1 MKQLLR
7 RAARWLASKPGIGR
21 FVRIGIAV
29 VRLPISNDRQQIFLT
44 QQLPQLLDTLSD
56 INHRQ
61 ANLDR
66 DQENL
71 TKTAPITLR
80 QLTRDVLTLRR
91 EIEAL
96 KRAASQSTE
105 QLANRPTPENR
116 NRQVKLGSG
125 SGPQKGRLIMDYPLP
140 GTATVAHLDNLPLE
154 NAQVHDIYASH
165 VLECFSPK
173 QLSESLLPRLC
184 ELLAPEGRLHVT
196 ALDSE
201 AMMRGYSLGTI
212 SHDDL
217 RDSLFGLHATES
229 DEPRLSVFTAGTLTQ
244 LLLEAGFANVQLIGE
259 ARRNG
264 NDLEFEIVAQKEK
277 ALQ

>member
-29 VRLPISNDRQQIFLT
+29 VRLPAFNDRQQIFLT

-80 QLTRDVLTLRR
+80 QLTRDVQALRR
-91 EIEAL
+91 EIETL
-96 KRAASQSTE
+96 KYEESQS
-105 QLANRPTPENR
+105 QRPPPNRPSPENSGR
-116 NRQVKLGSG
+116 HIKLGSG
-125 SGPQKGRLIMDYPLP
+125 NGSQKGQFIIDYPLP
-140 GTATVAHLDNLPLE
+140 RTATVAHLDNLPLE
-154 NAQVHDIYASH
+154 NARVNDIYASH
-165 VLECFSPK
+165 VLECFSPM
-173 QLSESLLPRLC
+173 QLSQSLLPRLH

-201 AMMRGYSLGTI
+201 AMMREYSLDTI

-217 RDSLFGLHATES
+217 RDSLYGLRTT
-229 DEPRLSVFTAGTLTQ
+229 DCGEPRLNVFTAQTLTQ
-244 LLLEAGFANVQLIGE
+244 LLLEAGFANIQLVGE

-264 NDLEFEIVAQKEK
+264 SDLEFEIVAQKGK